1 MVPDRLVLASASP
14 RRLAL
19 LRNLGIEPEVRVAE
33 VDETPLPS
41 EDPATLVERLAC
53 AKRDAVAGPGE
64 RVIAADTV
72 VALDGEALGKPG
84 TPERASTMLR
94 RLSGRTH
101 HVVTGVA
108 VVGPSGRASTTVSTK
123 VTWRTL
129 SEAEVESYVAS
140 GEPLDKAG
148 GYGLQGGGSDF
159 VVELVGSRENVIG
172 LPVTTALEL
181 LASVEADDDPWV
193 QRPGS

>member
-1 MVPDRLVLASASP
+1 
-14 RRLAL
+14 
-19 LRNLGIEPEVRVAE
+19 
-33 VDETPLPS
+33 
-41 EDPATLVERLAC
+41 
-53 AKRDAVAGPGE
+53 
-64 RVIAADTV
+64 
-72 VALDGEALGKPG
+72 
-84 TPERASTMLR
+84 
-94 RLSGRTH
+94 
-101 HVVTGVA
+101 

>member
-1 MVPDRLVLASASP
+1 M
-14 RRLAL
+14 
-19 LRNLGIEPEVRVAE
+19 
-33 VDETPLPS
+33 
-41 EDPATLVERLAC
+41 
-53 AKRDAVAGPGE
+53 
-64 RVIAADTV
+64 AADTV
-72 VALDGEALGKPG
+72 VVLDGEALGKPG

-108 VVGPSGRASTTVSTK
+108 VAGPAGRASTTVSTK
-123 VTWRTL
+123 GTGRTL

-148 GYGLQGGGSDF
+148 GYGLQGGGADF
-159 VVELVGSRENVIG
+159 VVALVGSRENVIG

-181 LASVEADDDPWV
+181 LASVEADGDPWV
-193 QRPGS
+193 RRPGS